1 MTKREN
7 SGETSHTLVDS
18 RRQTRL
24 MTGSPVGTA
33 IGLVFW
39 TTLLLYGVSSFWWL
53 LEVTVLASG
62 WQAEDETE
70 IPLDNIQVRI
80 LTYNSPS
87 TVQVTVNSVPDAIP
101 ETKVIAEADMEITGA
116 DVHVVPE
123 GFESEAQKK
132 GRAIEWA
139 RRHVECEREYILY
152 LDEDSIMVNFEGL
165 PAADLIQ
172 ISEHPLQT
180 GSWLVYLCE
189 VFRVGYQREQRAF
202 HRMAYPLYAWGG
214 AVAIRHELENEVTWD
229 VPTITE
235 DTTYIWRAA
244 KYVDEQGGRFRYRLL
259 NRRFR
264 NQAPPTVREMINQ
277 RRRWMSG
284 TLRDMYRLPKRY
296 LPLQFTRIITWTL
309 SPVVPLLSVLAF
321 LYPAF
326 LPQHQLYQVASI
338 ALFGMVF
345 VYMTAGLVEY
355 RKYPEVWPVYLV
367 LTPVAV
373 TLHAVGALW
382 GFLRPATDFRITK
395 KASGRLTEERPE
407 RVDVETLEELNDDFD
422 ADAEQ
427 LTDRADETPVS
438 TDD

>member
-1 MTKREN
+1 MI
-7 SGETSHTLVDS
+7 GALV
-18 RRQTRL
+18 
-24 MTGSPVGTA
+24 GPA
-33 IGLVFW
+33 IALVFW
-39 TTLLLYGVSSFWWL
+39 VTLVLYGVSSFWWL
-53 LEVTVLASG
+53 LEVTVLAYG
-62 WQAEDETE
+62 WRADDESE

-87 TVQVTVNSVPDAIP
+87 TVQVTVNSVPDGIAA
-101 ETKVIAEADMEITGA
+101 TKVIAEAEMDIEGA
-116 DVHVVPE
+116 DVHVVPDD
-123 GFESEAQKK
+123 FESAAQKK

-139 RRHVECEREYILY
+139 RKHVECEQEYILY

-214 AVAIRHELENEVTWD
+214 AVAVRHELENEVTWD

-244 KYVDEQGGRFRYRLL
+244 KYVDQQGGKFEYRLL

-264 NQAPPTVREMINQ
+264 NQAPPSVREMFNQ

-309 SPVVPLLSVLAF
+309 SPMILLLSALAF
-321 LYPAF
+321 LYPQF
-326 LPQHQLYQVASI
+326 VPQNGLYQIASVG
-338 ALFGMVF
+338 LFSMLF
-345 VYMTAGLVEY
+345 VYMIAGLVEY
-355 RKYPEVWPVYLV
+355 RKYPEVWPVYLL
-367 LTPVAV
+367 LTPIVVA
-373 TLHAVGALW
+373 LHAVGALW
-382 GFLRPATDFRITK
+382 GLIRPATDFKITEK
-395 KASGRLTEERPE
+395 TPGATRQEPPE
-407 RVDVETLEELNDDFD
+407 RVDLDILEALNEDFD
-422 ADAEQ
+422 ADAGRSDAEI
-427 LTDRADETPVS
+427 DEAAAS
-438 TDD
+438 EDD